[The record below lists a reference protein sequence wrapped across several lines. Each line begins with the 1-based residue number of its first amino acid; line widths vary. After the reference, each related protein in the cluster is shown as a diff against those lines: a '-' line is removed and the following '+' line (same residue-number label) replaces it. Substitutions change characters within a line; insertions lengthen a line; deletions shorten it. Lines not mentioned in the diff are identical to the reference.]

1 MDVSGFDLWME
12 NWWQNHIANEGVLS
26 KLEKGIGKEKP
37 AIYPLEKCKKGMGA
51 EKLKI
56 YPKWNVNKGIGTE
69 KTENIPKM
77 ELEQELR
84 ACQEY
89 IGFAEMARNKTEQM
103 MTHDEYVRLLDGQF
117 CSASK
122 ELKKWMEED
131 FETNNDHPE
140 TRNIK
145 ATQGRF
151 VRSKS
156 EAIIDKLLYS
166 YGIPFRYEQKLV
178 LGNTTIHPD
187 FTIRHPRNGKIY
199 YWEHMGMMDN
209 PDYITNACNKIKL
222 YCRNGIVPSVN
233 LILTYETKESPLDI
247 ETIEQMIKEY
257 FV

>member
-1 MDVSGFDLWME
+1 
-12 NWWQNHIANEGVLS
+12 
-26 KLEKGIGKEKP
+26 
-37 AIYPLEKCKKGMGA
+37 
-51 EKLKI
+51 
-56 YPKWNVNKGIGTE
+56 
-69 KTENIPKM
+69 
-77 ELEQELR
+77 
-84 ACQEY
+84 
-89 IGFAEMARNKTEQM
+89 MARNKTEQM
-103 MTHDEYVRLLDGQF
+103 MAHDEYVRLLDGQF

-178 LGNTTIHPD
+178 LGNTTIRPD

-209 PDYITNACNKIKL
+209 PDYIANACNKIKL